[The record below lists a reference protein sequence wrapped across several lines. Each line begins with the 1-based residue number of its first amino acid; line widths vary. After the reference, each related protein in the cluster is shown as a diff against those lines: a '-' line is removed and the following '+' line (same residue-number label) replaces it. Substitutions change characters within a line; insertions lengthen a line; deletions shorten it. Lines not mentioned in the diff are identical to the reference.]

1 MLCFIYHIS
10 EKSPSWKFCYE
21 TCTSVAGKA
30 CDNAEDDD
38 IETTCEFHEK
48 ECKYN
53 CDKWPARESCNLENC
68 INSFEDCTFECSD
81 SPYSNAET
89 CRACKQ
95 MIFNGCKDE
104 EVCKGLPCQIEN
116 CVTEYISAI
125 GNGDY
130 VNTCK
135 PSDLLVTE
143 LHC

>member
-1 MLCFIYHIS
+1 MGSIVVAAIAVNICDTNALLE

-68 INSFEDCTFECSD
+68 INSFDDCTFECSD
-81 SPYSNAET
+81 SPYSDAET

-95 MIFNGCKDE
+95 
-104 EVCKGLPCQIEN
+104 Q
-116 CVTEYISAI
+116 
-125 GNGDY
+125 
-130 VNTCK
+130 
-135 PSDLLVTE
+135 
-143 LHC
+143 